1 MKKIIGIAIGVFLI
15 LGACSNSEDRSESNE
30 GMDMATEEDSS
41 MPDTAQKNDSLSEGD
56 MTSDTNNVIGNV
68 QEQMMVY
75 HADVSLRTRDY
86 DSFYEQLESHIDK
99 QEAYIIEANV
109 HKMEQGQR
117 SANIRIRVPQENF
130 RPFIDDLGSYSDNID
145 SRNISGRDVTEEY
158 VDLESRLKAKE
169 KIEERLLTFMDDA
182 EKTEDLI
189 EISQDLERVQE
200 EIETIKGK
208 MNYLE
213 NQSDYSTVSL
223 SITETKVNVPDLK
236 DQDLNTWEKT
246 KQAFVQSLNGLTQAA
261 SWIVVALIGY
271 SPILVLLA
279 IPLIWWLLRKRK
291 HRTTDQD

>member
-1 MKKIIGIAIGVFLI
+1 MKKIIGIAIGLLLI
-15 LGACSNSEDRSESNE
+15 LGACSNTEDRSESNE
-30 GMDMATEEDSS
+30 EMDMATEEDSS
-41 MPDTAQKNDSLSEGD
+41 MPDTAQKNDSLSEGE
-56 MTSDTNNVIGNV
+56 MNSDTNNITDNV

-75 HADVSLRTRDY
+75 NADVSLRTRDY

-189 EISQDLERVQE
+189 QISQDLERVQE

-213 NQSDYSTVSL
+213 NQSDFSTVSL
-223 SITETKVNVPDLK
+223 TITETKVNVPDLK

-279 IPLIWWLLRKRK
+279 IPLIWWLLRRRK
-291 HRTTDQD
+291 HRPTDQK